1 MTRTKA
7 GVFLAL
13 ILIVA
18 LVNFSIYQKEQHLA
32 QGKTVCLRLAPVD
45 PRSLMQG
52 DYMRLRFALADTL
65 RSHISPNNLQH
76 ATDGYV
82 LLDVEA
88 NCTASFVDLY
98 HGQTLEEGQ
107 AILHYRVRDTE
118 IKIAT
123 NAFFFREGT
132 SKRYE
137 SARYGLFKVNTQGD
151 PLLTHLLD
159 KTLHP
164 LGAKSSDKDHAQ

>member
-1 MTRTKA
+1 MIRTKT
-7 GVFLAL
+7 GIFLAL
-13 ILIVA
+13 IVILVLI
-18 LVNFSIYQKEQHLA
+18 NFSIYQKEQHLA
-32 QGKTVCLRLAPVD
+32 HGRTVCLRLAPVD

-65 RSHISPNNLQH
+65 RSHIPHNNLEH
-76 ATDGYV
+76 ATNGYA

-88 NCTASFVDLY
+88 NCTVSFVDLY
-98 HGQTLEEGQ
+98 HGQTLEDGQ
-107 AILHYRVRDTE
+107 AILHYRVRNTG

-132 SKRYE
+132 SKRYTP
-137 SARYGLFKVNTQGD
+137 ARYGLFKVNAQGD

-159 KTLHP
+159 NNLHP
-164 LGAKSSDKDHAQ
+164 LGAKPSKKDHAQ